1 MPKKL
6 QTFFLKYNSGH
17 LRCSTLSSSLRNLL
31 TITVQA
37 PHPEILMLEHL
48 HNSSLFRISKEWL
61 VSTKSSFVKL
71 CDCVWCYLSPP
82 SPQPSL
88 VPHNLSFVLNDEIGS
103 FLAVFIGNTIKRH
116 HSCHCRWSP
125 LLDMSIRI
133 RILLMKWDCQSW
145 NQTKID
151 KRRKKGIRNR
161 KNLDPVA
168 SILKLLADTHLLSPL
183 ASTGNCLPQESEQG
197 SGRVRVFLY
206 HLACCW
212 FHNCLRQKNNFFIRE
227 GVKKKRLFLGKS
239 PKQRTPPT
247 HRYSLGLT

>member
-1 MPKKL
+1 
-6 QTFFLKYNSGH
+6 
-17 LRCSTLSSSLRNLL
+17 
-31 TITVQA
+31 
-37 PHPEILMLEHL
+37 MLEHL

-133 RILLMKWDCQSW
+133 RILWIKRYCQNW

-151 KRRKKGIRNR
+151 KRREKRD
-161 KNLDPVA
+161 L
-168 SILKLLADTHLLSPL
+168 
-183 ASTGNCLPQESEQG
+183 ESEKLG
-197 SGRVRVFLY
+197 SGCIPSETLCRCSSLFTTW
-206 HLACCW
+206 LA
-212 FHNCLRQKNNFFIRE
+212 LVI
-227 GVKKKRLFLGKS
+227 VYLKKVSKVVAGSGFSSITWHAVGLTIVWGKKTTFSLGK
-239 PKQRTPPT
+239 
-247 HRYSLGLT
+247 G